1 MPLIAWVTSL
11 PKSSWGQRQRVEGIM
26 EAELLTDPLEMEL
39 LLDIGVEV
47 DVGSADIGEVLE
59 TSGDAPEWKRRSSPD
74 NIAFQR

>member
-1 MPLIAWVTSL
+1 
-11 PKSSWGQRQRVEGIM
+11 M